1 MKAIRVQQFGD
12 PSVMKLED
20 VPEKS
25 AGAGQ
30 VLVDVKAAG
39 VNPVDTYI
47 RTGQYSFVPPL
58 PYTPGSDAA
67 GVVAAVG
74 SGVTDVKV
82 GDRVY
87 IMGTIDSR
95 ALGAYAQRAV
105 CTIDQVHRLP
115 SHITFAEGAGVGVPY
130 VTAWRAL
137 FDRGRAV
144 PGETVLIHG
153 ASGAVG
159 VAAAQM
165 ASAAGLRVFG
175 TAGSERGRQLAHQ
188 QGVHEVFDHSA
199 AGYEK
204 DIVAKTGGRGVDLII
219 EMLANVNLVRDL
231 DLIAKRG
238 RVVIVGNRGAL
249 ELNPRAIMGKDATI
263 IGFTNFNVLP
273 AELATAHAAIVAGME
288 RAGYKP
294 QIGKEMPLADAPR
307 AHEDVLKPGAYGK
320 IVLIP

>member
-1 MKAIRVQQFGD
+1 MNAIRVHQFGD
-12 PSVMKLED
+12 PSVMKLEV
-20 VPEKS
+20 VPDPS

-30 VLVDVKAAG
+30 VLVDIKAVG

-47 RTGQYSFVPPL
+47 RSGQYASLPPL

-67 GVVAAVG
+67 GLIAAGG
-74 SGVTDVKV
+74 SDVHDFKA

-87 IMGTIDSR
+87 ISGTVDGR
-95 ALGAYAQRAV
+95 AYGSYAQRAV
-105 CTIDQVHRLP
+105 CTMDQVHHLP
-115 SHITFAEGAGVGVPY
+115 DHVTFAEGAGVGVPY

-137 FDRGRAV
+137 FDKGRAV

-159 VAAAQM
+159 VAATQI

-175 TAGSERGRQLAHQ
+175 TAGTERGRQLARE
-188 QGVHEVFDHSA
+188 QGAYEVFDHSA
-199 AGYEK
+199 PGYEK
-204 DIVAKTGGRGVDLII
+204 DVLAMTGGRGVDLII
-219 EMLANVNLVRDL
+219 EMLANVNLVKDL

-238 RVVIVGNRGAL
+238 RIAIVGNRGAI

-263 IGFTNFNVLP
+263 VGFTNWNALP
-273 AELATAHAAIVAGME
+273 TELATAHAAIVSGME
-288 RAGYKP
+288 RSGYKP
-294 QIGKEMPLADAPR
+294 RVGKELPLADAAR
-307 AHEDVLKPGAYGK
+307 AHEAVLKPGAYGK

>member
-1 MKAIRVQQFGD
+1 MKAIRVRQFGD
-12 PSVMKLED
+12 PSVMKLEE
-20 VPEKS
+20 VPDTS
-25 AGAGQ
+25 AGTGQ

-47 RTGQYSFVPPL
+47 RSGQYASLPPL
-58 PYTPGSDAA
+58 PYTPGADAA

-74 SGVTDVKV
+74 NDVHDFNT

-87 IMGTIDSR
+87 ISGTVEGR
-95 ALGAYAQRAV
+95 AHGAYAHRAL
-105 CTIDQVHRLP
+105 CTADQVHQLP
-115 SHITFAEGAGVGVPY
+115 KHVSFSEGAGVGVPY

-137 FDRGRAV
+137 FDKGRGV

-159 VAAAQM
+159 VAATQI

-175 TAGSERGRQLAHQ
+175 TAGTERGRQLARE
-188 QGVHEVFDHSA
+188 QGAREVFDHTA
-199 AGYEK
+199 PGYEK
-204 DIVAKTGGRGVDLII
+204 DVLAKTGGRGVDLII

-238 RVVIVGNRGAL
+238 RIAIVGNRGAL

-263 IGFTNFNVLP
+263 VGFTNWNALP

-288 RAGYKP
+288 RSGYKP

-320 IVLIP
+320 IVPIP